1 MTLIDDKRTL
11 RSAMLAWR
19 GGLDEADRRAAADG
33 LLATWRH
40 EQPVE
45 TPAVVSGFW
54 PMKDELDIRPL
65 LVELMNQGCQIV
77 LPVVVGKGQPLL
89 FRAWRPGDALEAGVF
104 NTLQPKA
111 SREALDPQVLI
122 VPLLACDRDGWRLGY
137 GGGFYDRTLAG
148 LRERRRVTAIGVGF
162 DAQLID
168 DVPHGATDERLD
180 WLLTDRRAC
189 AFV

>member
-54 PMKDELDIRPL
+54 PMKDELDIRP
-65 LVELMNQGCQIV
+65 
-77 LPVVVGKGQPLL
+77 
-89 FRAWRPGDALEAGVF
+89 
-104 NTLQPKA
+104 
-111 SREALDPQVLI
+111 
-122 VPLLACDRDGWRLGY
+122 
-137 GGGFYDRTLAG
+137 
-148 LRERRRVTAIGVGF
+148 
-162 DAQLID
+162 
-168 DVPHGATDERLD
+168 
-180 WLLTDRRAC
+180 
-189 AFV
+189 